1 MHKKM
6 TLEEIKK
13 DTWLSKNM
21 IKGFEDVFLSPY
33 TRGEEAYFGKENPLA
48 NTLLKYI
55 KEMRTLY
62 EMTYPGGAKKALANK
77 KECYQTFQKLMQRFE
92 KDLANVLNAEQV
104 TIGLD
109 GRENAFAYPMCWDRN
124 LVKKEA
130 KKKSFNEGLKI
141 SLEDIVENKD
151 GFKFKE
157 KKGKYLIICLGIPL
171 FDRFT
176 DGEIVAIALHEL
188 GHCFQHMLVTINGNV
203 VNHSR
208 KGLITALYWALQPV
222 TTILSSIT
230 HLDIFGIIFS
240 VLALILSSLLWIQER
255 ALKALVDKHGEEK
268 VGRDIIVEVFD
279 SDDFDRSIFAKEV
292 KQMRADTLK
301 AIIKAN
307 KGSNLLIKFC
317 LMLLNFFLH
326 LGSLLYYTILPV
338 LQLFGSL
345 GYISILGYN
354 KYLRKERR
362 YEQFADMFAV
372 TYGYGVEQASALA
385 KLHGSSD
392 GTDFGFGL
400 NLVHWVPGLNLWLA
414 LGRAID
420 LHSMS
425 LLNGYPPPKG
435 RIESLYVT
443 LDFELKNN
451 PQLSQEQR
459 IAITEQMD
467 DIKDTFNNYVFS
479 TKMQNFVFMLF
490 HFFARTRIDKGKSDI
505 EENVL
510 RPLFEMKKYCKQKM
524 KENNSELLK
533 PEKKKNVIDNL
544 SFALSVKICPADW
557 INNLKTVPS
566 FLKNTLGFE
575 NYNCEVMMAPR
586 GMKSGA
592 EELQNIFN
600 TMNGLIEKELNSKEK

>member
-13 DTWLSKNM
+13 DSWLSKTM
-21 IKGFEDVFLSPY
+21 IKGFENVFLTPY
-33 TRGEEAYFGKENPLA
+33 TRGSEAFFGRENPLA

-55 KEMRTLY
+55 KEIRTLY

-92 KDLANVLNAEQV
+92 KDLANVLNAEQI
-104 TIGLD
+104 TIGLFGD
-109 GRENAFAYPMCWDRN
+109 ENAFALPMCWDRN
-124 LVKKEA
+124 LVKREA

-151 GFKFKE
+151 GFKFRE
-157 KKGKYLIICLGIPL
+157 KKGKYLIICLGISL

-176 DGEIVAIALHEL
+176 DGEIVGIALHEL

-208 KGLITALYWALQPV
+208 KSLITALFYALQPV
-222 TTILSSIT
+222 STILASI
-230 HLDIFGIIFS
+230 LRIDVLGVIYS
-240 VLALILSSLLWIQER
+240 VLALILSSIIWLQER
-255 ALKALVDKHGEEK
+255 ALKAVVDKHGEEK
-268 VGRDIIVEVFD
+268 VGRDIIVDVMD
-279 SDDFDRSIFAKEV
+279 CDDFDRFKLGQEV

-301 AIIKAN
+301 ALIKAN
-307 KGSNLLIKFC
+307 KGSNLLTKFC
-317 LMLLNFFLH
+317 LMLFNFFMH
-326 LGSLLYYTILPV
+326 LGTLLYYTIAPV
-338 LQLFGSL
+338 VQLSSAL
-345 GYISILGYN
+345 GYITILGYN

-362 YEQFADMFAV
+362 YEQFADMFAAS
-372 TYGYGVEQASALA
+372 YGYGPEQASALA
-385 KLHGSSD
+385 KLHGSD
-392 GTDFGFGL
+392 GIDFGVGL
-400 NLVHWVPGLNLWLA
+400 NLVHWVPGLNLWIA

-420 LHSMS
+420 LHSLS
-425 LLNGYPPPKG
+425 LMNGYPPPKG

-451 PQLSQEQR
+451 PQLSGEQRAAIQEQ
-459 IAITEQMD
+459 MN

-490 HFFARTRIDKGKSDI
+490 NFFSRARIDKGKSDI

-510 RPLFEMKKYCKQKM
+510 RPLFEAKKYCKKKM

-533 PEKKKNVIDNL
+533 PEKRMNVIDNL
-544 SFALSVKICPADW
+544 AFALSTKFCPADW
-557 INNLKTVPS
+557 INTLKTVPGFVANS
-566 FLKNTLGFE
+566 LGLE
-575 NYNCEVMMAPR
+575 NYNADIMMTPK
-586 GMKSGA
+586 GMRSAG
-592 EELQNIFN
+592 EELQVVFN
-600 TMNGLIEKELNSKEK
+600 TMNALIDKELKEKNK